1 LNVIFIRGGI
11 MEIRNHFG
19 DHRGNDEN
27 VSKYDPARGRSL
39 LPTTY
44 NRFDRHRKDRGDK
57 VVVTG
62 VIGLSAG
69 AHAALKAVKKR
80 PTDASNVE

>member
-1 LNVIFIRGGI
+1 LNGIFIRGGI
-11 MEIRNHFG
+11 MEIWNHFG

-44 NRFDRHRKDRGDK
+44 ETRKNRPAPGRG
-57 VVVTG
+57 
-62 VIGLSAG
+62 
-69 AHAALKAVKKR
+69 
-80 PTDASNVE
+80 TDIAFASTQ